1 MIDDTGYLLKLYL
14 AFYFNSACSVQSIGS
29 LLDLNFDFYIT
40 FKLVINL
47 RHRYSHSHNFVAFRN
62 CSKIKKKCH
71 LRRRK
76 VFVIFET
83 FLKIFLFVNWLC
95 YADISKVS
103 LLAKSTFQIQE
114 IIQKRPC
121 IKEIKNNQW
130 HYLTIAINFLGFFFI
145 KCFLLV

>member
-47 RHRYSHSHNFVAFRN
+47 RHRQVQSSYSHICCLRKLHYN
-62 CSKIKKKCH
+62 KKKNCH

-121 IKEIKNNQW
+121 IKEIK
-130 HYLTIAINFLGFFFI
+130 IISGI
-145 KCFLLV
+145 I